1 MNNTLRILALAAAI
15 AVLAGCKTRKVDD
28 TPAPRAADP
37 APAAQPAPARGEDWT
52 DVTLLD
58 TKPCLKARTVN
69 FDFDKSD
76 ISGQFDEMIGCHA
89 KWLQNNP
96 GARLTLEG
104 NADERGTR
112 EYNLGLGERR
122 GNAVRD
128 LLQARGARAEQL
140 TVVSYGEERP
150 VCVESTEDCWAR
162 NRRADL
168 VYTQRQ

>member
-15 AVLAGCKTRKVDD
+15 AILAGCRTKNVETPAAPRTD
-28 TPAPRAADP
+28 TPP
-37 APAAQPAPARGEDWT
+37 PAAQPAPARGEDWT
-52 DVTLLD
+52 DVSLLD

-76 ISGQFDEMIGCHA
+76 VRSQFDEMIGCHA

-128 LLQARGARAEQL
+128 LLLAKGARSEQM

>member
-1 MNNTLRILALAAAI
+1 M
-15 AVLAGCKTRKVDD
+15 
-28 TPAPRAADP
+28 
-37 APAAQPAPARGEDWT
+37 
-52 DVTLLD
+52 
-58 TKPCLKARTVN
+58 N
-69 FDFDKSD
+69 FDFDKAD
-76 ISGQFDEMIGCHA
+76 VSGQFDEMIGCHA

-128 LLQARGARAEQL
+128 MLLAKGARSEQL

-150 VCVESTEDCWAR
+150 VCVESTDDCWAR

-168 VYTQRQ
+168 VYT